1 MRARLAALI
10 LVCSTAGCVRVP
22 LPPAALAA
30 PAFSVHPVT
39 PAALPSPL
47 GLEVT
52 SGLVQGLIPATWEAA
67 PLPSARFPSQ
77 GFVASPRLR
86 DWERG
91 QGTVGGTEA
100 FWVDEGMAQ
109 IPSDYFYLVARG
121 PAIGW
126 LATNK
131 ACQLQRRKVYL
142 DDRPDFTGLT
152 DSAGDYVTSGS
163 GVCGSAGKLVRWE
176 YVVVAPGYGP
186 IRSVGIP
193 TSGLYVVIA
202 AVSGSGAVKLLRA
215 IIAATRFHDTPISRF
230 VDAARLLKQ

>member
-1 MRARLAALI
+1 
-10 LVCSTAGCVRVP
+10 
-22 LPPAALAA
+22 
-30 PAFSVHPVT
+30 
-39 PAALPSPL
+39 L

-67 PLPSARFPSQ
+67 PLSPARFPRQ

-91 QGTVGGTEA
+91 EGTVGGAEA
-100 FWVDEGMAQ
+100 FWVDEGDAQ

-131 ACQLQRRKVYL
+131 ACQLQRQRVYL

-152 DSAGDYVTSGS
+152 TSVGDYVTSGS
-163 GVCGSAGKLVRWE
+163 GVCGSARKLVRWQ

-186 IRSVGIP
+186 VRRVGIP

-202 AVSGSGAVKLLRA
+202 AVSGPGAGKLLRA
-215 IIAATRFHDTPISRF
+215 IIAGTRFHNIPISQII
-230 VDAARLLKQ
+230 DAARLAKQ